1 MIFYQINE
9 THASF
14 SFAIEQG
21 KETTTGNRN
30 ESRTINNWSL
40 QNCTHSGT
48 TNQFSSRH
56 PGHEN
61 WISLNGKPSSSK
73 KRSTFA
79 LWLPRMDQNG
89 FLQRFEM
96 PKPRKAI
103 SHGSNSGSQKKPSK
117 GAAVFPEVKRMIKRL
132 KTTPANPASA
142 SSTLNEPWFR
152 SGRLGLGWINVSS
165 SVHLRSHK
173 LAYYKQHQHFS
184 NYLEK

>member
-96 PKPRKAI
+96 LQPRKAI

-132 KTTPANPASA
+132 KRTPANPASA
-142 SSTLNEPWFR
+142 SSTLNQPWFR
-152 SGRLGLGWINVSS
+152 SGRLNRPELNQ
-165 SVHLRSHK
+165 RK
-173 LAYYKQHQHFS
+173 LQCSLAVTQIGP
-184 NYLEK
+184 L